1 MGTSRVFVFI
11 RRRTVSGA
19 RSVRFVC
26 YEYCQNGCQ
35 NEIWNGSLK
44 AVTRISN
51 NHLVYEYHDGYI
63 YHNSLA
69 VSWYIASPM
78 QTTSWLCCNALP
90 KIDIGTLSANDTK
103 PNRTK
108 PEAWKRETKN
118 DKRDQCAWTKFARRR
133 KISTERFNGNVLFI
147 FDNFISTCI
156 NTHRSSEQ
164 QQRERERCYC
174 IFSLHFVNSNA
185 NIRFQV
191 SS

>member
-19 RSVRFVC
+19 RTVRFVC

-44 AVTRISN
+44 AVARISN

-78 QTTSWLCCNALP
+78 QTTSWLCCNALA
-90 KIDIGTLSANDTK
+90 KIDIGTLSANETK
-103 PNRTK
+103 PN
-108 PEAWKRETKN
+108 
-118 DKRDQCAWTKFARRR
+118 Q
-133 KISTERFNGNVLFI
+133 TERNRRHAKEKRKTRGETNVHVHNLQEEEKFQPSVSMEMFYLFSI
-147 FDNFISTCI
+147 ILFP
-156 NTHRSSEQ
+156 H
-164 QQRERERCYC
+164 
-174 IFSLHFVNSNA
+174 A
-185 NIRFQV
+185 
-191 SS
+191 